1 MRALPLLAVLAV
13 FGSGCVKQM
22 SNEARLDREAPTDE
36 VGELNYEQLARIS
49 CADTEERLKSV
60 RQLVESENARLNAY
74 AELHDSLRER
84 TQTLAMAI
92 RRDQDLLYV
101 EDYRS
106 IIDAHA
112 ACEAQQA
119 SVANEVERFTRELVA
134 VPTVNDVKD
143 GKRVTSLRVD
153 PTVLRN
159 VIDALNLPDEAE
171 LYEELLAA
179 ERSVAAANGG

>member
-1 MRALPLLAVLAV
+1 MRALPLLAAIAV
-13 FGSGCVKQM
+13 VGTGCVKQI

-36 VGELNYEQLARIS
+36 VGELNYDQLARIS
-49 CADTEERLKSV
+49 CGDTEERLKGV
-60 RQLVESENARLNAY
+60 RQLVESEDARLHAY
-74 AELHDSLRER
+74 AELHESLRER
-84 TQTLAMAI
+84 THTLGMAI
-92 RRDQDLLYV
+92 RRDQDLLYI

-112 ACEAQQA
+112 DCEAQQA
-119 SVANEVERFTRELVA
+119 SVANELERFTRELVA

-153 PTVLRN
+153 PTALRN
-159 VIDALNLPDEAE
+159 AIDALNLPDEAE

-179 ERSVAAANGG
+179 ERSVAAANGR